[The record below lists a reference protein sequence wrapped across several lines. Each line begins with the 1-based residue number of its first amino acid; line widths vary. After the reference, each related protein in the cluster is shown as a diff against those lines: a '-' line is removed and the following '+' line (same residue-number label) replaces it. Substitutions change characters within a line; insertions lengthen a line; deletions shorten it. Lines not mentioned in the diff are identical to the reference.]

1 MNDEWKQT
9 AALVLAKCAANDP
22 WFPNGGESVVLA
34 WAEVFK
40 KSNLQRID
48 LVEGVTLAYMENGA
62 GFKPLPADIVKYGT
76 AHYHKALNAL
86 TSKQREAMDET
97 TYALID
103 QGYVP
108 REAHQFA
115 RMAALGRPVAISLTD
130 DDRKAISTRVAA
142 IEGVGA

>member
-40 KSNLQRID
+40 KSEMQRID
-48 LVEGVTLAYMENGA
+48 LIGGVTLAYMEHGS
-62 GFKPLPADIVKYGT
+62 GFKPLPADLVKY
-76 AHYHKALNAL
+76 AVMHYRKALDSL
-86 TSKQREAMDET
+86 TPQERSAMDET
-97 TYALID
+97 AYTLMD
-103 QGYVP
+103 RGYTG
-108 REAHQFA
+108 RDSYYYA

-130 DDRKAISTRVAA
+130 DDRKAISARVAA